1 MTMVIA
7 MQENN
12 KDRKIQLHN
21 DGTVTAF
28 SSLNAT
34 HCRAVVIISVIAR
47 SKINGHSL
55 LISTTMDIRL
65 RTVTK

>member
-47 SKINGHSL
+47 SKI
-55 LISTTMDIRL
+55 
-65 RTVTK
+65 